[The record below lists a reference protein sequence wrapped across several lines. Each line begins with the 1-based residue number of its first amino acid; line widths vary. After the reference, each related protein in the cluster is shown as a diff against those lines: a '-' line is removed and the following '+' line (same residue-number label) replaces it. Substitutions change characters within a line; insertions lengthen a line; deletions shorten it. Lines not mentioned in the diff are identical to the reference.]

1 MQTDYEMAT
10 NVVIGAQWGDE
21 GKGKVVDLYTEFA
34 DMVVRFQGG
43 NNAGHTLVVERD
55 GELEKTVLHLIPS
68 GILHE
73 DTRCVIASGVVL
85 DPGVLIEEIEGL
97 RAQGYSVEPDQLVVA
112 ENASVI
118 MPYHQTLD
126 VARESDDSQQ
136 KIGTTGR
143 GIGPCYEDR
152 VGRRAIFARDLTDE
166 ARLRRKIGS
175 NLAEKNQILSSMG
188 ADTYETDELVE
199 RCLEWGEQLEPF
211 VVDAGRL
218 VDEAVQRDERVLF
231 EGAQGTML
239 DIGHGTYPYVTS
251 SHTTSGG
258 VCVGAGIAPRDIG
271 GVVGISKAY
280 CTRVGRGPFPT
291 ELDNEAGEHLREV
304 GNEFGSTTGRPR
316 RCGWVDVAGLRYA
329 HRVNGFSG
337 LAVTKLDVLSG
348 LDTVKICVGYTDE
361 DGKRYD
367 QPPSDPD
374 LLEAL
379 DPVYEELPGWE
390 DDITGVRVLEDL
402 PDAARQFL
410 NRLETLLEVPIV
422 LVSVGPARN
431 ETIVVENVYH

>member
-1 MQTDYEMAT
+1 MAT

-55 GELEKTVLHLIPS
+55 GAFEKTVLHLIPS

-73 DTRCVIASGVVL
+73 DTTCVIASGVVL

-97 RAQGYSVEPDQLVVA
+97 RAQGHSVEPDQLVVA

-152 VGRRAIFARDLTDE
+152 VGRRAIFARDLNDE
-166 ARLRRKIGS
+166 DRLRSKIAS
-175 NLAEKNQILSSMG
+175 NLAEKNQILESMG
-188 ADTYETDELVE
+188 AETYETDALVDQ
-199 RCLEWGEQLEPF
+199 CLEWGEQLEPF
-211 VVDAGRL
+211 VSDAGLL
-218 VDEAVQRDERVLF
+218 VDQAVQRDERVLF

-258 VCVGAGIAPRDIG
+258 VCVGAGVAPRELDGII
-271 GVVGISKAY
+271 GISKAY

-291 ELDNEAGEHLREV
+291 ELEDEVGEHLREA

-316 RCGWVDVAGLRYA
+316 RCGWVDAAGLRYA
-329 HRVNGFSG
+329 HRINGFSG

-348 LDTVKICVGYTDE
+348 LDTVKICVGYTDS
-361 DGKRYD
+361 DGTRYE
-367 QPPSDPD
+367 QPPSDPE
-374 LLEAL
+374 LLERL

-390 DDITGVRVLEDL
+390 ADITGVRVLEDL
-402 PDAARQFL
+402 PETARQFL

-431 ETIVVENVYH
+431 ETIVVENIYH